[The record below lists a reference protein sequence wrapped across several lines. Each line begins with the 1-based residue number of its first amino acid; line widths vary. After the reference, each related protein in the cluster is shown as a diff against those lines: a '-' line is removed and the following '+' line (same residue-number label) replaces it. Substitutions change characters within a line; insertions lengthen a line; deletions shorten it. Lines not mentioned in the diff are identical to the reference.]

1 MLDHRHSI
9 DPPSAL
15 FGRLFIGLT
24 PVSLPGIMQSEPSTR
39 GKFSDLFFCINTRF
53 ASPLPPH
60 SLTLLYFAYSCCAM
74 ADLRFRSTSK
84 SPKPVAQKATVPSG
98 SASAPWTNLLTRLL
112 YTSSAILSILC
123 FAYVSRKERTPL
135 QDAYALC
142 SRSGS
147 HIYTVDPDHPRVQC
161 MVVQGSYI
169 VDVGTIGM

>member
-1 MLDHRHSI
+1 VLLASTHPRRF
-9 DPPSAL
+9 L
-15 FGRLFIGLT
+15 GRLFIGLI

-39 GKFSDLFFCINTRF
+39 GVFFLHKYQVRLSSSST
-53 ASPLPPH
+53 LP
-60 SLTLLYFAYSCCAM
+60 TLLYFAYSRCAM
-74 ADLRFRSTSK
+74 ADLRFRSTST
-84 SPKPVAQKATVPSG
+84 SPKPVTQKAATDGYTLPSG
-98 SASAPWTNLLTRLL
+98 SAPAPRTNLLTRLL

-123 FAYVSRKERTPL
+123 LAYVSRKERTPL

-147 HIYTVDPDHPRVQC
+147 HIYTVDPDYPRVQC